1 MARNTGDG
9 YRIGSV
15 RGRSQFQHP
24 NGHWIERDTATG
36 RIVNVKADEAPF
48 KGVAREPDDR

>member
-9 YRIGSV
+9 RRIGSV
-15 RGRSQFQHP
+15 RGRSQFER
-24 NGHWIERDTATG
+24 NGIWFKRDTDSG
-36 RIVNVKADEAPF
+36 EIMDGKADGTPF